1 MQSVPIT
8 TKVVSSNLV
17 HGEVY
22 SIQHNVIKFVSDLR
36 QFVLIYLHWDREQKH
51 HLCYFQEVQNVLH
64 LCWCTYLWIM
74 DKSTTSVTSRRHYT
88 CCNVFQCFYY
98 SLKYMQNRLT
108 FYIVIN
114 TVHLSYVSGDSMME
128 TCLLNTINGVTFS
141 VGVAFYQGAVLI
153 VQHFIK
159 EINHYFLL

>member
-1 MQSVPIT
+1 
-8 TKVVSSNLV
+8 
-17 HGEVY
+17 
-22 SIQHNVIKFVSDLR
+22 
-36 QFVLIYLHWDREQKH
+36 
-51 HLCYFQEVQNVLH
+51 
-64 LCWCTYLWIM
+64 
-74 DKSTTSVTSRRHYT
+74 
-88 CCNVFQCFYY
+88 
-98 SLKYMQNRLT
+98 MQNRLT